1 MIKPFVVKC
10 DGCGRDVG
18 ATETITN
25 VGDSME
31 VIILCDNCQK
41 PKKD

>member
-1 MIKPFVVKC
+1 MVKTFLVKC
-10 DGCGRDVG
+10 DGCGRDIG
-18 ATETITN
+18 PTETITN

-31 VIILCDNCQK
+31 VIILCDNCLT